1 MRKRGVGAHH
11 GPDVSNED
19 IAEMSYEQAL
29 AELDQ
34 LIARLEGGAVQLDEA
49 IACYERGSRLAQRC
63 SELLDR
69 TEQSV
74 MQLVV
79 GASGRLQERPL
90 GTEPAAFEPEAAAPP
105 ATAAQRPL
113 APPPP
118 GAPLRARP
126 AREDSSPG
134 LFPGLEP
141 TPSPARRP
149 DDIDPD
155 DIPF

>member
-1 MRKRGVGAHH
+1 M
-11 GPDVSNED
+11 SNED
-19 IAEMSYEQAL
+19 VAAMSYEQAL

-69 TEQSV
+69 TEQTV

-79 GASGRLQERPL
+79 GASGRLDERPL
-90 GTEPAAFEPEAAAPP
+90 GVDTGMPESEPLSPP
-105 ATAAQRPL
+105 SAEGSRPL

-126 AREDSSPG
+126 AREVTGPE

-141 TPSPARRP
+141 ASGAPRRP